1 MVVRGLAAEG
11 FHDAAATLAQ
21 GLVEASETFGA
32 RLPELY
38 SGDARVAGIPGPAA
52 YPSACRPQAWA
63 AAAPL
68 ACLAALPG

>member
-1 MVVRGLAAEG
+1 MVRGLAAEG
-11 FHDAAATLAQ
+11 FRAEAAELAQ

-32 RLPELY
+32 RPPELY
-38 SGDARVAGIPGPAA
+38 AGDARVPGVPGPAA

-68 ACLAALPG
+68 ACLAALGG